1 MDAAQP
7 SSSIETV
14 RIAGRR
20 RVAYAEYGGPPGR
33 PVLFLHGTPG
43 SHRLGRLFADAARRH
58 GVRLLAPDRPGYGDS
73 SPWPER
79 DLTDTGAFV
88 APVLDDAGVDRAGVV
103 AFSGGGPHAL
113 ALAATHGDRVE
124 SVDIVAGATPPSAPP
139 PTPPA
144 QRLLG
149 RLASTTPRLLSG
161 LLRTG
166 AWLATHVS
174 PAVVTAQY
182 TDATDCTALPDEV
195 ATVVARDFADAVT
208 ASGRGTITELRLLA
222 SPWDFPLGTV
232 DRPVRLRHGVRDANV
247 PIDGARALR
256 DRLPDA
262 RLTAVDDADH
272 LTSLLRSRDPVVA
285 RHAE

>member
-7 SSSIETV
+7 SRSIQTV
-14 RIAGRR
+14 RVADHRH
-20 RVAYAEYGGPPGR
+20 VAYAEYGDPAGR

-79 DLTDTGAFV
+79 DLTDTGTFV

-103 AFSGGGPHAL
+103 GFSGGGPHAL
-113 ALAATHGDRVE
+113 ALAATHADRVT
-124 SVDIVAGATPPSAPP
+124 SVDIVAGATPPSTPP
-139 PTPPA
+139 PTPPV

-182 TDATDCTALPDEV
+182 TDAPGRVPDAV
-195 ATVVARDFADAVT
+195 ATAVARDFADAVT
-208 ASGRGTITELRLLA
+208 ASGRGTVTELRLLA
-222 SPWDFPLGTV
+222 SPWDVSLATV
-232 DRPVRLRHGVRDANV
+232 ERPVRLRHGVHDANV

-262 RLTAVDDADH
+262 RLIAVDDAGH
-272 LTSLLRSRDPVVA
+272 LSSLLRSREPVVA